1 MPLQFKKLE
10 IPEVLLVEP
19 SVHQDARGFL
29 LESFRRSEF
38 LKAGI
43 AADFVQDIHSRSQK
57 NSVRG
62 LHYQL
67 NPAAQAK
74 LVRCI
79 RGAVFDVAVD
89 LRKKSGTFGKWV
101 GAELSEENK
110 KMLYIPEGFAHG
122 FAALSDV
129 AEITYK
135 MTQEYSPAHE
145 RGVRWDDASIGI
157 CWPITNPVLSE
168 RDARLPLL
176 KEAETNF

>member
-1 MPLQFKKLE
+1 M
-10 IPEVLLVEP
+10 EP
-19 SVHQDARGFL
+19 SACRDARGFL
-29 LESFRRSEF
+29 LESFKHSEF

-43 AADFVQDIHSRSQK
+43 TAGFVQDIHSRSQK

-79 RGAVFDVAVD
+79 RGSVFDVAVD
-89 LRKKSGTFGKWV
+89 LRKNSPAFGKWV

-110 KMLYIPEGFAHG
+110 AMLYIPEGFAHG
-122 FAALSDV
+122 FAALSDD

-135 MTQEYSPAHE
+135 MTQEYSPGHE
-145 RGVRWDDASIGI
+145 RGVRWNDPQIGI
-157 CWPITNPVLSE
+157 RWPITHPILSE

-176 KEAETNF
+176 KEAEINF